1 MNATLIDIL
10 KRIRINKIQINKLVK
25 FAMTFVIIAST
36 VSTVIL
42 MTFVNP
48 KPSYAATT
56 QWQTSVSYTPPIGD
70 LNGISCASAT
80 LCEAVGDN
88 DNGFGV
94 VLGTTN
100 GGTTWTSQT
109 VLSGV
114 GSLSGISCVSAT
126 TCEAVGDYYTGSVY
140 VGVVLDTTNGGTTWT
155 SQTVPSGVTG
165 LNGISCASATLC
177 EAVGENVNGLGA
189 IIGTTNGG
197 TTWTSQ
203 TVPSGV
209 GSLNGISCASA
220 TLCEAVGDNANGPG
234 VVLGTTNGGATWT
247 SQTLPWEFSG
257 LNGISCVSTTTCEA
271 VGDDNIGPSPAGA
284 IIGTTNG
291 GATWSLPSE
300 PSGVSGLNAI
310 SCVSTTTCEAVG
322 DDNIGPSP
330 AGAIVG
336 TTDGGTTWSLQTVP
350 LGVNRLNAIS
360 CVSTTTCE
368 AVGEYYIGS
377 SYAGAIS
384 GTTNG
389 GATWSLQTVPSG
401 VGYLNSISCVSDT
414 TCEAGGWNNIYNDG
428 AIIGTTDGG
437 TTWTSQ
443 TLPTGVFQLYAISCV
458 STTTCEAVGASTT
471 DSVAAIVGTTDGGT
485 TWTSQ
490 TLPSGVGGLNAISC
504 VSTTT
509 CEAAGWK
516 PNAGVIIGTT
526 DGGTTWTSQTV
537 PSTVSYLNSISCVSA
552 TTCEA
557 VGWNSNSAG
566 IAGVIIGTTD
576 GGTTWTSQTL
586 PTGVFQLDAI
596 SCVSTTTCEA
606 VGASTTDSV
615 AAIVGTTDGGT
626 TWTSQTLPTGVA
638 DLFGISCLS
647 AGCYAAGNGSGL
659 IGGLILTDVPSMPSV
674 SSISPNFGP
683 ILGGTTVTIT
693 GNNFSSTSNVYFGSI
708 PATSFTVVSN
718 TEITAV
724 SPAATTPSTVDI
736 TVAVGGFSSP
746 TTVNDRFTYGQQT
759 YVPIA
764 PVRICD
770 TRAQNPPSEAVN
782 QCNDGSASTG
792 TLTPGQ
798 IININVTGAVSSSI
812 TVPSDATSVV
822 LNVTATNATTNGG
835 YLTIFPT
842 GSILPNSSNLN
853 FNLGDT
859 VANLVQV
866 GVGNNGQVSIYNYN
880 GSTDVIADLQGY
892 FIPTSV
898 TSTLGQYV
906 PIAPVR
912 ICDTRT
918 QNPPSVAVNQCNDGS
933 ASTGTLTPGQT
944 ITLNASG
951 TGPGGTLDN
960 IPSNATAVVLNVT
973 ATNTTTN
980 GGYLTIFPTGS
991 TLPNAS
997 NLNFNSADTVENRVI
1012 VPMGSNGDINL
1023 FNYNGNTDVI
1033 IDVNGYYQGNS
1044 SSTPGSFFSPIVP
1057 TRICDTRTQNPPS
1070 VAVNQCND
1078 GSASTGTLTPG
1089 QTITLNVSG
1098 TGPGGT
1104 LDNVPSNATAV
1115 VLNVTV
1121 TNTTSNGGFLT
1132 AYPNGVTL
1140 TNTSDINW
1148 SSGQTKANLVV
1159 VKIGTNDAVNIY
1171 NAVSSTDVIV
1181 DVLGYYESIPV

>member
-284 IIGTTNG
+284 I
-291 GATWSLPSE
+291 
-300 PSGVSGLNAI
+300 
-310 SCVSTTTCEAVG
+310 
-322 DDNIGPSP
+322 
-330 AGAIVG
+330 VG

-428 AIIGTTDGG
+428 A
-437 TTWTSQ
+437 
-443 TLPTGVFQLYAISCV
+443 
-458 STTTCEAVGASTT
+458 
-471 DSVAAIVGTTDGGT
+471 
-485 TWTSQ
+485 
-490 TLPSGVGGLNAISC
+490 
-504 VSTTT
+504 
-509 CEAAGWK
+509 
-516 PNAGVIIGTT
+516 
-526 DGGTTWTSQTV
+526 
-537 PSTVSYLNSISCVSA
+537 
-552 TTCEA
+552 
-557 VGWNSNSAG
+557 
-566 IAGVIIGTTD
+566 IIGTTD

-973 ATNTTTN
+973 
-980 GGYLTIFPTGS
+980 
-991 TLPNAS
+991 
-997 NLNFNSADTVENRVI
+997 
-1012 VPMGSNGDINL
+1012 
-1023 FNYNGNTDVI
+1023 
-1033 IDVNGYYQGNS
+1033 
-1044 SSTPGSFFSPIVP
+1044 
-1057 TRICDTRTQNPPS
+1057 
-1070 VAVNQCND
+1070 
-1078 GSASTGTLTPG
+1078 
-1089 QTITLNVSG
+1089 
-1098 TGPGGT
+1098 
-1104 LDNVPSNATAV
+1104 
-1115 VLNVTV
+1115 V